1 MIRKI
6 AFALSTAC
14 VVLGTLPSAEAQQYN
29 RRPFVETGGHAVIM
43 STIARAKAIQ
53 GQQTGSDEKSGTPT
67 CGEERDGVIIDRRA
81 NGQSVIVVTRDIVV
95 TDGSDVQIG
104 RDCNR

>member
-1 MIRKI
+1 MTRQI
-6 AFALSTAC
+6 AFALSAAC
-14 VVLGTLPSAEAQQYN
+14 LLLGTLPTAEAQQYN
-29 RRPFVETGGHAVIM
+29 QRPFVETGGHAIIM
-43 STIARAKAIQ
+43 STMARAKAIK
-53 GQQTGSDEKSGTPT
+53 GQDVGSDKKNGTPS